1 MMLLN
6 YDLNFQKA
14 ATPVME
20 GILDLH
26 HTVFFF
32 IVIIFVFVMSAL
44 IYLINNFSIKWN
56 YVDEDNVSQLIERN
70 NYKYTYNV
78 VHWTWLEIIWT
89 LIPSVI
95 LMLIALPSF
104 MLLYSIDEVI
114 SPMVTVKITG
124 YQWYWNYDYGDYNK
138 KINYDAFLYEPT
150 SKKEIVKLNKNY
162 LLHATKSLVLPVNTH
177 IRLLVSARD
186 VIHSWTVPSF
196 GVKIDAVP
204 GRLNQVSIFVKREGV
219 YYGQCSELCGKGH
232 AAMPI
237 EVRVVNVS
245 QYVNWLKNVS
255 N

>member
-1 MMLLN
+1 MFLFLIN

-32 IVIIFVFVMSAL
+32 IVIIFTFVMSAL
-44 IYLINNFSIKWN
+44 LYLVNKFSLSWNFASNKQQII
-56 YVDEDNVSQLIERN
+56 DRDS
-70 NYKYTYNV
+70 YKYTYNII
-78 VHWTWLEIIWT
+78 HWTWLEIIWT

-114 SPMVTVKITG
+114 SPMLTVKITG
-124 YQWYWNYDYGDYNK
+124 YQWYWNYEFGDYNK
-138 KINYDAFLYEPT
+138 KINYDSFLYEPM
-150 SKKEIVKLNKNY
+150 SKKQIIKLNKNY
-162 LLHATKSLVLPVNTH
+162 LLHTTKSLVLPVNTH

-186 VIHSWTVPSF
+186 VIHSWALPSF

-204 GRLNQVSIFVKREGV
+204 GRLNQVSIFIKREGI

-237 EVRVVNVS
+237 EVKVVSVS
-245 QYVNWLKNVS
+245 QYINWLKNY